1 MSNRS
6 ENITGSG
13 PRKENPSSSIR
24 FSECF
29 YHTFITGRQ
38 LPTLH
43 RPVLKNV
50 LHIKVH
56 KRKNEIVP
64 LCKNDAVT
72 TYRALAD
79 DLHALTIALD
89 SSEKSSR

>member
-1 MSNRS
+1 
-6 ENITGSG
+6 
-13 PRKENPSSSIR
+13 
-24 FSECF
+24 
-29 YHTFITGRQ
+29 
-38 LPTLH
+38 LH